1 MSLTLPQLRRR
12 VRRVSGGTKTP
23 ETDDKFKSYGDWL
36 RATAP
41 ELEWEWDHLRFIRE
55 RLAEVTNGE
64 CRKLIL
70 SAPPQHGK
78 STAIT
83 VHYPAYRLERNPGL
97 RVAVGGYNQRHANR
111 FSRKTRKLVRSRLTL
126 DGTKAQNEW
135 ETANGGSYLAV
146 GVGAGIT
153 GMPVDL
159 MVIDDPVKS
168 REEADSE
175 AYRENVWEWYMDDIT
190 TRLQENAAIVIVMC
204 MVGDTQVLMADGTEK
219 PLRDIHIGDAIATYD
234 EGRLG
239 VSTVRNWI
247 NQGPDNVYEIRMKSG
262 TIVKANE
269 RHPFLVLRDG
279 GTEWVRLRNLKSG
292 DQILRTNRVNGGS
305 GKGLSASQM
314 NVISPQNV
322 KGTATSITTK
332 SCGQVGIGHR
342 QLTQNRGG
350 RQGYGIGMGLTQPT
364 TISVSPSSV
373 DFVPCATSLP
383 HLTSGLIG
391 AGNSALTTI
400 TKPAKS
406 VGCSATIA
414 TSPLDTGRPQ
424 KCSTGPLNTYG
435 ITPDV
440 VVEIVPAGREDVFDI
455 QVDRTENFIANGL
468 VSHNTRWHEDDL
480 VGRIMASE
488 DAKNWR
494 CINLPA
500 IAEENDPLNRAVGAP
515 LCPERFSLATLEE
528 RQRILGEGFSGLYQG
543 NPVPRGGLFFK
554 REWFPIVDYVYG
566 GEYGPPERVRY
577 WDLAASVKDTACY
590 TSGVLMARAGSRFVV
605 EDVIRGRWIP
615 ADRND
620 VIKQTAQADSAR
632 PGFRKTYFEE
642 QPGAAG
648 LETSAK
654 LIADLVGHAVES
666 DRVTGDKVTRAEPL
680 ASQAKAGNVG
690 ILKSE
695 WTGAL
700 LSELAS
706 FPRGRFKDQIDSC
719 SGAFNKLCQEEPIV
733 LVGTY

>member
-1 MSLTLPQLRRR
+1 MLPTLPRLRRR
-12 VRRVSGGTKTP
+12 VKLATAGQSTQA
-23 ETDDKFKSYGDWL
+23 TDGFPSYGQWL
-36 RATAP
+36 RNTVP
-41 ELEWEWDHLRFIRE
+41 DLEWDWQHLLFIRQQ
-55 RLAEVTNGE
+55 LADVTNGA

-83 VHYPAYRLERNPGL
+83 VHYPAYRLERDHGL

-111 FSRKTRKLVRSRLTL
+111 FSRKTRKLIRSRLTL
-126 DGTKAQNEW
+126 DGTKAQSEW

-190 TRLQENAAIVIVMC
+190 TRLQENAAIVIVM
-204 MVGDTQVLMADGTEK
+204 
-219 PLRDIHIGDAIATYD
+219 
-234 EGRLG
+234 
-239 VSTVRNWI
+239 
-247 NQGPDNVYEIRMKSG
+247 
-262 TIVKANE
+262 
-269 RHPFLVLRDG
+269 
-279 GTEWVRLRNLKSG
+279 
-292 DQILRTNRVNGGS
+292 
-305 GKGLSASQM
+305 
-314 NVISPQNV
+314 
-322 KGTATSITTK
+322 
-332 SCGQVGIGHR
+332 
-342 QLTQNRGG
+342 
-350 RQGYGIGMGLTQPT
+350 
-364 TISVSPSSV
+364 
-373 DFVPCATSLP
+373 
-383 HLTSGLIG
+383 
-391 AGNSALTTI
+391 
-400 TKPAKS
+400 
-406 VGCSATIA
+406 
-414 TSPLDTGRPQ
+414 
-424 KCSTGPLNTYG
+424 
-435 ITPDV
+435 
-440 VVEIVPAGREDVFDI
+440 
-455 QVDRTENFIANGL
+455 
-468 VSHNTRWHEDDL
+468 TRWHEDDL
-480 VGRIMASE
+480 VGRILASE

-494 CINLPA
+494 YINLPA
-500 IAEENDPLNRAVGAP
+500 IAEENDPLRRPVGAP

-543 NPVPRGGLFFK
+543 NPVPRGGLFFR
-554 REWFPIVDYVYG
+554 REWFPIVDDVPG
-566 GEYGPPERVRY
+566 NEYGPPERVRY
-577 WDLAASVKDTACY
+577 WDLAASVKDTACF

-620 VIKQTAQADSAR
+620 VIKQTAKADSAR

-654 LIADLVGHAVES
+654 LIADLAGLAVES

-690 ILKSE
+690 ILRAE
-695 WTGAL
+695 WCGAL
-700 LSELAS
+700 LAELAS